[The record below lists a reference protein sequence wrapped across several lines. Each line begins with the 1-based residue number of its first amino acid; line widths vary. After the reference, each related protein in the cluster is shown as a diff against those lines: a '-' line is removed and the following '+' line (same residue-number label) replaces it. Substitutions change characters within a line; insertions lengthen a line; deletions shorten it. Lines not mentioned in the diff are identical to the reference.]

1 MPRRSAA
8 NRQGISHYLESGHP
22 DSRHGYACCAL
33 HCRLSYN
40 VFAVSLHVMFVMVWT
55 RLRHIRSLAT
65 PSWLSSVSET
75 AFRSL
80 RIHHS
85 ASPADRGMLYRSFVN
100 LWNNSVV
107 DSKLVSKYVVYNSF
121 VLSTDPP
128 FYCALLW
135 AVLTMLCYWIYTLYR
150 LSQARWLDWDFIL
163 LSIWLYATWMVS
175 TR

>member
-8 NRQGISHYLESGHP
+8 NCQGISHYLESGHP

-128 FYCALLW
+128 FYCVFPVMSSFNHVVLLD
-135 AVLTMLCYWIYTLYR
+135 IYTVQTKP
-150 LSQARWLDWDFIL
+150 SQMTGLGFYLA
-163 LSIWLYATWMVS
+163 
-175 TR
+175 